1 MRGLRKSRGLSLHRF
16 SGRPKI
22 ALRAFKTVT
31 WFIHMNREESIVCD
45 NKFCIIDNR
54 QKGE

>member
-1 MRGLRKSRGLSLHRF
+1 MRDKKKSRGLSLHRF